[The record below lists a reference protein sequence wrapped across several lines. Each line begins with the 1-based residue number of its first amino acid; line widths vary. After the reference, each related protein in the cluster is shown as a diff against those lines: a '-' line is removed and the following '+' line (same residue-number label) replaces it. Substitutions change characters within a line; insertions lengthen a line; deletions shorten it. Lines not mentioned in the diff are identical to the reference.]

1 MEPLFYLTCYRIYCS
16 GTQYNK
22 DPSFYKR
29 LGLDGA
35 ILTITDPEQHRAYRN
50 IINSLFSARTTNE
63 LGPIMALELQNVAKY
78 LSKKNKENTPIII
91 QRVYR
96 SVSVGRHT
104 SHISAGIFAY
114 CSPLVGD

>member
-1 MEPLFYLTCYRIYCS
+1 
-16 GTQYNK
+16 
-22 DPSFYKR
+22 
-29 LGLDGA
+29 
-35 ILTITDPEQHRAYRN
+35 
-50 IINSLFSARTTNE
+50 
-63 LGPIMALELQNVAKY
+63 MALELQNVAKY